1 MSSPLGNLGNEM
13 DHLAFLQEPMSDEE
27 DDLDVENI
35 LKNSLPSNPVE
46 TTSDHDQGGVRN
58 SLKDNEQ
65 KMEISSRE

>member
-1 MSSPLGNLGNEM
+1 M

>member
-1 MSSPLGNLGNEM
+1 M

-46 TTSDHDQGGVRN
+46 TTSDLDQGGVSN